1 MLEHLVFK
9 VASEKILKKKK
20 YWYMKKMF
28 VKKVFFLSLLLQFL
42 VSYLTNRFYCFFYGR
57 QRCLCFLF
65 IFHSEYNKKCFF

>member
-28 VKKVFFLSLLLQFL
+28 VKKVFFYLFYYSFWFPILQTGFT
-42 VSYLTNRFYCFFYGR
+42 VFFMEGKDASAF
-57 QRCLCFLF
+57 CLFF
-65 IFHSEYNKKCFF
+65 IQSIIKSVFF